1 MEGFA
6 DHEGVLL
13 PIVHVDRAAIRYEE
27 RGSGP
32 PLLCLAPGG
41 MRSTID
47 MWRNAAVD
55 PWSSYEADF
64 RLVAMD
70 QRNSG
75 SSSGPLDEADPWGI
89 YAADQL
95 AVLDR
100 LGIDRFLVMGCC
112 IGGSFIL
119 RLLELA
125 PGRVIAA
132 VLEQPIGVGPSNRA
146 LFTDLQRSWADELL
160 ATRSDLDA
168 AGTQRF
174 LDAMWGRDFVVS
186 VEREAIPH
194 FETPMLV
201 LPGIDDYHPTE
212 TGQEIGA
219 LAPAAEILEPW
230 KDTPEDVAAATR
242 AVRRFL
248 LDHAA

>member
-1 MEGFA
+1 MPTLQI
-6 DHEGVLL
+6 DQ
-13 PIVHVDRAAIRYEE
+13 AAIHYEE

-47 MWRNAAVD
+47 MWRNAAID
-55 PWSSYEADF
+55 PWSSYGDDF

-75 SSSGPLDEADPWGI
+75 SSTGPLDAVDPWGM

-95 AVLDR
+95 AVLDH
-100 LGIDRFLVMGCC
+100 LGIDRFLVLGCC

-119 RLLELA
+119 ELLQLA
-125 PGRVIAA
+125 PGRVMAA

-146 LFTDLQRSWADELL
+146 LFTELQRSWAEELL
-160 ATRSDLDA
+160 SGRPDLDA
-168 AGTQRF
+168 DGVDRF
-174 LDAMWGRDFVVS
+174 LVAMWGRRDFVVS
-186 VEREAIPH
+186 VEREAIAA
-194 FETPMLV
+194 FDTPMLV

-212 TGQEIGA
+212 TGREIAA
-219 LAPAAEILEPW
+219 LAPAAEVLEPW
-230 KDTPEDVAAATR
+230 KDSPEHIEAATR

-248 LDHAA
+248 LDHAD

>member
-1 MEGFA
+1 MPTLQI
-6 DHEGVLL
+6 DQ
-13 PIVHVDRAAIRYEE
+13 AAIHYEE

-55 PWSSYEADF
+55 PWASYGSDF

-75 SSSGPLDEADPWGI
+75 SSTGPLDEADPWGM

-95 AVLDR
+95 AVLDH
-100 LGIDRFLVMGCC
+100 LGIDRFLVLGCC
-112 IGGSFIL
+112 IGGSLIL
-119 RLLELA
+119 KLMERA
-125 PGRVIAA
+125 PERIMAA
-132 VLEQPIGVGPSNRA
+132 VLEQPIGVGPSNQA
-146 LFTDLQRSWADELL
+146 LFGELQRSWADELL
-160 ATRSDLDA
+160 SGRPDLDPP
-168 AGTQRF
+168 GVGRF
-174 LDAMWGRDFVVS
+174 LATMWGRDFVVS
-186 VEREAIPH
+186 VEREAIAG
-194 FETPMLV
+194 FTTPMLV

-212 TGQEIGA
+212 TGREIAA
-219 LAPAAEILEPW
+219 LAPAAEVLEPW
-230 KDTPEDVAAATR
+230 KDTPGHIEAATG

-248 LDHAA
+248 LDHAD